1 MQTGTVGFF
10 HLLDQ
15 MNPATKIADLGKFLL
30 DFLQPL
36 LPLAVS
42 NLSLGS
48 IPLSNPVFLIRLL
61 NLSDLGAE
69 TRNLC
74 PKNF

>member
-1 MQTGTVGFF
+1 VGFF
-10 HLLDQ
+10 HLLYQ
-15 MNPATKIADLGKFLL
+15 MNPATKVADLGKFLR

-48 IPLSNPVFLIRLL
+48 IPLSKSIFLIRLL
-61 NLSDLGAE
+61 NLRDLGTE
-69 TRNLC
+69 TRNLF